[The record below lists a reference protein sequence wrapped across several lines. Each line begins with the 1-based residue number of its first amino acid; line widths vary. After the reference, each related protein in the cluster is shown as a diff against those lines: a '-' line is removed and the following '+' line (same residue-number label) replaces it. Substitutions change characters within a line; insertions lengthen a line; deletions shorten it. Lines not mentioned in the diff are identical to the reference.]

1 MIITKKPKA
10 SIYTF
15 KKVRENINLNK
26 ITEDLLQTT
35 SSQDNINWANN
46 WLEQTSEFKTEC
58 VVNPASLKN
67 IKFIIKWWEN

>member
-1 MIITKKPKA
+1 MIVSTTKNKA
-10 SIYTF
+10 FSYTF

-26 ITEDLLQTT
+26 LENNTT
-35 SSQDNINWANN
+35 INENLNWTDT

-58 VVNPASLKN
+58 IVNPSSLKN